1 MSHRG
6 RRLAAAGL
14 PVVALAAVGWVDLAT
29 GPLFAFFPF
38 YLLVLV
44 FSALV
49 NSWRVSLPHAVV
61 AAAIFLGVDL
71 ATVPTMASTPYPYW
85 RAVAQLMS
93 FGLVTYVIPGLIE
106 ERRRLERSEAL
117 LVRRQAEIEVLN
129 GKLLAALEE
138 VSRTKSLAIED
149 LRRQHANEMRR
160 LREALGATQDPD

>member
-6 RRLAAAGL
+6 KRLAAAVL
-14 PVVALAAVGWVDLAT
+14 PMVGLAAVGWVDFLT
-29 GPLFAFFPF
+29 GPLFAFSPF

-44 FSALV
+44 FSSLV
-49 NSWRVSLPHAVV
+49 NSSRMSLAHAVV
-61 AAAIFLGVDL
+61 AAAIFLVVDL
-71 ATVPTMASTPYPYW
+71 ATVPAMASTPYPYW
-85 RAVAQLMS
+85 RAVAQLVS
-93 FGLVTYVIPGLIE
+93 FSLVTYVIPGLIE

-117 LVRRQAEIEVLN
+117 LVRRQEEIEVLN

-160 LREALGATQDPD
+160 LRETLGAGTDPD